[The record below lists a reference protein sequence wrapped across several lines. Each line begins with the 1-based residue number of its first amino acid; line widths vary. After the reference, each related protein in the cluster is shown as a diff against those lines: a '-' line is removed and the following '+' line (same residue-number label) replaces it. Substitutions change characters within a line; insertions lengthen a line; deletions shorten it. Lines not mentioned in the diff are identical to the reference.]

1 MYINDIDIKNY
12 GGKLLDRNISPNR
25 VSQNYTWEYTLD
37 SPTFYGSALDF
48 KDVLLYVL
56 FEADS
61 EEIFLKNLGRVS
73 EEFRHG
79 ALVRFKNIDLQ
90 YTMYLTQKPD
100 YERLNN
106 RFYKVS
112 FVLDGNFGLGERK
125 VISGTNV
132 SRLTVENNG
141 VYTSPAL
148 LTIKPRAYQSTL
160 TIQGFEKTIS
170 LDNINANDVIIV
182 DAESG
187 QITIN
192 GNAGIS
198 KYNSFYLPKVKVG
211 TSTILVSTASDITVV
226 FSERY

>member
-56 FEADS
+56 FEADN
-61 EEIFLKNLGRVS
+61 EEVFLKNLGRVS

-125 VISGTNV
+125 VQSGTNV
-132 SRLTVENNG
+132 SRLTITNNG
-141 VYTSPAL
+141 VYASPAL
-148 LTIKPRAYQSTL
+148 LTIKPKAYQSTL

-170 LDNINANDVIIV
+170 LDKINANDTVVIN
-182 DAESG
+182 AESG

-198 KYNSFYLPKVKVG
+198 KYNSFYLPKAKVG

>member
-1 MYINDIDIKNY
+1 MYINEIDIAEY

-56 FEADS
+56 FEADR
-61 EEIFLKNLGRVS
+61 EEVFLKNLGRVS

-79 ALVRFKNIDLQ
+79 AKVRFKNIDLE

-125 VISGTNV
+125 VQSGTNV
-132 SRLTVENNG
+132 SRLTITNNG
-141 VYTSPAL
+141 VYASPAV
-148 LTIKPRAYQSTL
+148 LTVKPRVYQSTL

-170 LDNINANDVIIV
+170 LDKINANDVIIIN
-182 DAESG
+182 AETG

-192 GNAGIS
+192 GKAGIS
-198 KYNSFYLPKVKVG
+198 KYNSFYLPKAKVG
-211 TSTILVSTASDITVV
+211 TSTIQTSTASDITVV

>member
-1 MYINDIDIKNY
+1 MYINDVDIKKY

-141 VYTSPAL
+141 VYASPAL

-170 LDNINANDVIIV
+170 LDKINANDIVIV

>member
-1 MYINDIDIKNY
+1 MYINEIDIAEY

-61 EEIFLKNLGRVS
+61 EEVFLKNLGRVS

-79 ALVRFKNIDLQ
+79 AKVRFKNIDLE

-100 YERLNN
+100 YDRLNS

-125 VISGTNV
+125 VQSGTNV
-132 SRLTVENNG
+132 SRLTITNNG
-141 VYTSPAL
+141 VYASPAV
-148 LTIKPRAYQSTL
+148 LTVKPRVYQSTL

-170 LDNINANDVIIV
+170 LDKINANDVIIIN
-182 DAESG
+182 AETG

-192 GNAGIS
+192 GKAGIS
-198 KYNSFYLPKVKVG
+198 KYNSFYLPKAKVG
-211 TSTILVSTASDITVV
+211 TSTIQTSTASDITVV

>member
-1 MYINDIDIKNY
+1 MYINDIDISNY

-48 KDVLLYVL
+48 KDILLYVL

-61 EEIFLKNLGRVS
+61 EEVFLKNLGRVS

-79 ALVRFKNIDLQ
+79 AKVRFKNIDLE

-100 YERLNN
+100 YDRLNS

-125 VISGTNV
+125 VQSGTNV
-132 SRLTVENNG
+132 SRLTITNNG
-141 VYTSPAL
+141 VYASPAV
-148 LTIKPRAYQSTL
+148 LTVKPRTYQSTL

-170 LDNINANDVIIV
+170 LDKINANDVIIIN
-182 DAESG
+182 AETG

-198 KYNSFYLPKVKVG
+198 KYNSFYLPKAKVG
-211 TSTILVSTASDITVV
+211 TSTIQTSTASDITVV

>member
-79 ALVRFKNIDLQ
+79 AKVRFKNIDLE

-100 YERLNN
+100 YDKLNS

-125 VISGTNV
+125 VQSGTNV
-132 SRLTVENNG
+132 SRLIITNNG
-141 VYTSPAL
+141 VYASPAV
-148 LTIKPRAYQSTL
+148 LTVKPRIYQSTL

-170 LDNINANDVIIV
+170 LDKINANDVIIIN
-182 DAESG
+182 AETG

-198 KYNSFYLPKVKVG
+198 KYNSFYLPKAKVG
-211 TSTILVSTASDITVV
+211 TSTIQTSTASDITVV

>member
-1 MYINDIDIKNY
+1 MYINDIDISNY

-61 EEIFLKNLGRVS
+61 EEVFLKNLGRVS

-79 ALVRFKNIDLQ
+79 AKVRFKNIDLE

-100 YERLNN
+100 YDRLNN

-125 VISGTNV
+125 VQSGTNV
-132 SRLTVENNG
+132 SRLTITNNG
-141 VYTSPAL
+141 VYASPAV
-148 LTIKPRAYQSTL
+148 LTVKPRVYQSTL

-170 LDNINANDVIIV
+170 LDKINANDVIIIN
-182 DAESG
+182 AETG

-198 KYNSFYLPKVKVG
+198 KYNSFYLPKAKVG
-211 TSTILVSTASDITVV
+211 TSTIQTSTASDITVV

>member
-48 KDVLLYVL
+48 KDVLLHVL

-61 EEIFLKNLGRVS
+61 EEIFLKNLGRLS

-79 ALVRFKNIDLQ
+79 ARVRFKDINLQ
-90 YTMYLTQKPD
+90 YTMYLTEKPEHD
-100 YERLNN
+100 RLNN
-106 RFYKVS
+106 RFYKVT

-125 VISGTNV
+125 VYNSTNV
-132 SRLTVENNG
+132 SRITIENNG
-141 VYTSPAL
+141 VYATPAL
-148 LTIKPRAYQSTL
+148 VTIKPRAYQSTL
-160 TIQGFEKTIS
+160 TIQGFEKTVS
-170 LDNINANDVIIV
+170 FDKINANDVVVI

-187 QITIN
+187 QVTIN

-211 TSTILVSTASDITVV
+211 VSTIMVSTASDISVV
-226 FSERY
+226 FNERY